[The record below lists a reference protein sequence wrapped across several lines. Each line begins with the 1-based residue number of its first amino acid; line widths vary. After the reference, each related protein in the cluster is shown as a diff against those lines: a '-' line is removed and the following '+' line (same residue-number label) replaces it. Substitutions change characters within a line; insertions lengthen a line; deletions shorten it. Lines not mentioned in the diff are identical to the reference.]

1 MEAQASATPKE
12 NRGGGEGIA
21 AAVLT
26 MLESLHPL
34 QDLDAILEVVLRDAR
49 KIAFADAGTIFLADE
64 YGLAFSQCQNESLFD
79 DYEENVE
86 QYRQYVIA
94 LDSRSI
100 AGYAAVSRRPL
111 ALDDVYSMPAD
122 LPCTFNKFFD
132 LETGYRTCSMLSLP
146 LWTNEGQLLAVLQ
159 LINARD
165 QSGRT
170 VPFAPQVQEMVAL
183 YARHA
188 AAAIERGRVTRE
200 LTLRM
205 VSLCAMHDPRENRNH
220 AQRVGAIAAEL
231 YQVWADARGEKPS
244 ETLPRKG
251 MLRLAA
257 MLHDVGKVGVA
268 DQILKKPGKLT
279 PEEFEAVKLHTVY
292 GARMLERCTT
302 EFDRMCRE
310 IALYHHERWDG
321 RGYPGAQIGCDVVAG
336 CCPGLSGEAIPLMAR
351 IVAVADVYDALHSWR
366 SYKDPWPVDRIQ
378 DYFREQS
385 GNQFDP
391 EVVQVLLRIPKVIDA
406 IADRYQDT
414 IQVSTP
420 LAAIQ
425 ERSAPGLEDS
435 RRLSCGTV
443 EEMYRELRHI
453 YLLIDSALETAFI
466 DLAFYDLRRL
476 FSGQFPGYQAS
487 DTPYHDLRHT
497 ISVALALVRMMH
509 GQRVETGGTLA
520 PATLELAILSAFFHD
535 TGLIRRREEKGEG
548 SGARFII
555 GHEDRSITL
564 LRYYCSLHGRSD
576 QEIEQCAQMIRC
588 TNLGID
594 PRKLPFASEDTRLAG
609 FMLGSAD
616 ILAQMAD
623 RVYLE
628 KLPRLYQEFQE
639 GGVKGYESSRDMY
652 RRTTKC
658 AIQVLGQRLSECFD
672 NVSGFMRGHFRTR
685 WGVDSDLYCEAISRS
700 LDYVGKLNQQ
710 CQGDDC
716 YHKHL
721 RRKLE

>member
-1 MEAQASATPKE
+1 MTS
-12 NRGGGEGIA
+12 NGGGGARENSA

-26 MLESLHPL
+26 MLEALHPL
-34 QDLDAILEVVLRDAR
+34 QDLDTILEVVLRDAR

-64 YGLAFSQCQNESLFD
+64 YGLAFSQCQNESLYD
-79 DYEENVE
+79 DYDENVE

-100 AGYAAVSRRPL
+100 AGYTAVSRRPL
-111 ALDDVYSMPAD
+111 ALDDVYSMPAE

-132 LETGYRTCSMLSLP
+132 LETGYRTCSMYSLP
-146 LWTNEGQLLAVLQ
+146 LWTNEGKLLAVLQ

-165 QSGRT
+165 QGGRT
-170 VPFAPQVQEMVAL
+170 IPFAPQMQEMVGL
-183 YARHA
+183 YSRHA

-200 LTLRM
+200 LVLRM
-205 VSLCAMHDPRENRNH
+205 VSLCALHDPRENRHH
-220 AQRVGAIAAEL
+220 AQRVGAIAAEI
-231 YQVWADARGEKPS
+231 YQAWAQERGEEPGVI
-244 ETLPRKG
+244 LPRKG
-251 MLRLAA
+251 LLRLAA

-268 DQILKKPGKLT
+268 DQILKKPGRLT
-279 PEEFEAVKLHTVY
+279 PEEYEAVKLHTVY

-321 RGYPGAQIGCDVVAG
+321 RGYPGAQMGCDVVAG
-336 CCPGLSGEAIPLMAR
+336 CSPGLSGEAIPLMAR
-351 IVAVADVYDALHSWR
+351 FVAVADVYDALHSWR
-366 SYKDPWPVDRIQ
+366 SYKDPWPVERIEG
-378 DYFREQS
+378 YIREQT

-391 EVVQVLLRIPKVIDA
+391 EVVQALLRIPKVIEA
-406 IADRYQDT
+406 ITERYQDT
-414 IQVSTP
+414 IQVCNP
-420 LAAIQ
+420 LAAVQ
-425 ERSAPGLEDS
+425 ERKLPGLEDT
-435 RRLSCGTV
+435 RRLACGTV
-443 EEMYRELRHI
+443 EEMYRELRHV
-453 YLLIDSALETAFI
+453 YLMINPGLETSFI

-497 ISVALALVRMMH
+497 VSVALALVRLLH
-509 GQRVETGGTLA
+509 GRQVELGQTLT
-520 PATLELAILSAFFHD
+520 PLTLELAILSAFFHD

-588 TNLGID
+588 TNLGLD
-594 PRKLPFASEDTRLAG
+594 PCKLPFASEDTRLGG

-628 KLPRLYQEFQE
+628 KLPHLYQEFQE
-639 GGVKGYESSRDMY
+639 GGVKGYESSQDMY
-652 RRTTKC
+652 RRTTKF

-672 NVSGFMRGHFRTR
+672 NVSGLMRGHFRTR
-685 WGVDSDLYCEAISRS
+685 WGVDGDLYCEAISRS
-700 LDYVGKLNQQ
+700 LDYVGKLNQL
-710 CQGDDC
+710 CQDDDC
-716 YHKHL
+716 YRKHL
-721 RRKLE
+721 RRKLD